1 MLGNS
6 RSVSDG
12 GVLPQGGAEG
22 GDLLGHLLH
31 GHAPLR
37 GSQRVVVQ
45 LEVVLVVQRVHLG
58 LVRGERDVDLL
69 QSLDPFGRQ
78 RVADLLEPVV
88 GAGLSEIDVG
98 ELVGGPVLT
107 GEVLEETL
115 DCKKT
120 GLEEASSRLRNR
132 PEASDDPMR

>member
-1 MLGNS
+1 MLIS
-6 RSVSDG
+6 FR
-12 GVLPQGGAEG
+12 VLI
-22 GDLLGHLLH
+22 
-31 GHAPLR
+31 
-37 GSQRVVVQ
+37 
-45 LEVVLVVQRVHLG
+45 
-58 LVRGERDVDLL
+58 
-69 QSLDPFGRQ
+69 GRQ